1 MANQIDTELEKQI
14 AEEEIQVSR
23 GPISEMAKKYVLSA
37 DNLLGFVLKVDFN
50 ETHFITC
57 DAWKRKCG
65 GVSRGSFIL
74 FRIDQRSVDPEDAVF
89 TERLILARIQ
99 DSAPTPVE
107 FNIQQTLF
115 QVHKL
120 QAQPDPITAKEF
132 QWGALK
138 ASIVGTFFDENGRIS
153 FGNDVDTF
161 FSPFAYVAYMPTTKD
176 LSLLINSFV
185 DPSRAITIGRLRYT
199 ETPSPHSGEEVPISI
214 DPKDIVGE
222 TNAANRMA
230 VFGKTRFGKS
240 NANKLISH
248 AIFQSGLDVSQV
260 FFDPSG
266 EYTYVNEQDGT
277 SLFALHADRS
287 VRYSIR
293 PRPTREDERA
303 LGLPDP
309 QPLAVNFYAFPGV
322 GHSMIRSLWSTE
334 NNTPPQY
341 LRPVLD
347 MDLEDRAPDPRGN
360 QSAYNHYWRTM
371 GMWFALLSKAGFSP
385 PSGLTAPINFRDQ
398 VKEDLVDSVHGISVD
413 TQGRFNERGQP
424 IVVLPALYQ
433 RLARLYKEHPDWFP
447 PSTDGSPYFND
458 AEEKLLRMLSD
469 PTIAAHNYIRPFNRY
484 HNVRGSSIFEE
495 IADHVA
501 NGRSVFIDMAQ
512 SNETVRDNLVERIC
526 REIFRKQN
534 EQFASDEGL
543 GERFVMFYFEEAHRL
558 FNKDDSDLNSIYNI
572 LAKEGAK
579 MNIAMVFATQSMTT
593 ISPDLIKNT
602 DNFLVAHLDDDREVK
617 EVARKYAFQDVA
629 EDVRRIQ
636 SKGFVRMIT
645 KSHRFAL
652 PVQLHR
658 FSDIVRKQG

>member
-14 AEEEIQVSR
+14 AEEEIQFSR
-23 GPISEMAKKYVLSA
+23 GPISEMAKKYVLSSV
-37 DNLLGFVLKVDFN
+37 NLLGFVLKVDFN

-57 DAWKRKCG
+57 DSWKRKCG
-65 GVSRGSFIL
+65 GVPRGSFIL
-74 FRIDQRSVDPEDAVF
+74 FRIDPRSVDPEDAVF

-107 FNIQQTLF
+107 SNIQQTLF

-138 ASIVGTFFDENGRIS
+138 ASIVGTFFDENGQIS

-185 DPSRAITIGRLRYT
+185 DPSRAIMIGRLRYT

-248 AIFQSGLDVSQV
+248 AIFQSGIDVAQV

-266 EYTYVNEQDGT
+266 EYTYINQQDGT

-287 VRYSIR
+287 VRYSLR

-303 LGLPDP
+303 LGLSDP
-309 QPLAVNFYAFPGV
+309 QPLAINFYTFPGV
-322 GHSMIRSLWSTE
+322 GHAMIRSLW
-334 NNTPPQY
+334 NTVNDTTPQY
-341 LRPVLD
+341 FRPVLD
-347 MDLEDRAPDPRGN
+347 LEPEDKPPSPRD
-360 QSAYNHYWRTM
+360 QSAFNHYWRTM
-371 GMWFALLSKAGFSP
+371 GMWFALLSRAGFSP
-385 PSGLTAPINFRDQ
+385 PTGLNAPIDFRKE
-398 VKEDLVDSVHGISVD
+398 VKEDLVANVPGVRLDP
-413 TQGRFNERGQP
+413 QGKFNEHGQP
-424 IVVLPALYQ
+424 IVVLPAIYQ
-433 RLARLYKEHPDWFP
+433 RIAKIKQNASCFP
-447 PSTDGSPYFND
+447 SSPDGSPYFND

-469 PTIAAHNYIRPFNRY
+469 PNIAAHNYIRPFNRY
-484 HNVRGSSIFEE
+484 HDVRGSSIFAE
-495 IADHVA
+495 IGDHVS

-526 REIFRKQN
+526 REIFRNQN
-534 EQFASDEGL
+534 EKFASDEGL

-658 FSDIVRKQG
+658 FSDIVRREG